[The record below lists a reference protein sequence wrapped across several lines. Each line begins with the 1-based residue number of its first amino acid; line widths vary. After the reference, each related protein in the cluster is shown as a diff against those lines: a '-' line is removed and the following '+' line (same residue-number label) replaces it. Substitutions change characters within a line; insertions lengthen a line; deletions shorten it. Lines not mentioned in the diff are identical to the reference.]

1 MGGDEEVGAM
11 VDRSIIMQIV
21 EDENWREVRRYLREL
36 KEDLREGFRRLN
48 ECLSCPA
55 NAVLCAEV
63 ERLVESFNRA
73 LLAVLMLKCFL
84 NEASRVVEDE
94 RTRRRLNEVLEVV
107 NGLVAFLNGKHGL
120 VHQLMGKCKQF
131 WGDGP

>member
-1 MGGDEEVGAM
+1 MSNEEAEVVINKDM
-11 VDRSIIMQIV
+11 ILEIV
-21 EDENWREVRRYLREL
+21 KSEDWREVAKYLREL
-36 KEDLREGFRRLN
+36 KRDLRRGFERLN
-48 ECLSCPA
+48 ECLTCPP
-55 NAVLCAEV
+55 NALLCSEV
-63 ERLVESFNRA
+63 GRLVESFNRA

-107 NGLVAFLNGKHGL
+107 NGLAVFLNGKHGL
-120 VHQLMGKCKQF
+120 VHQLMDKCKPI